1 MLEILP
7 DTDPILKTVAS
18 EVVEFDLVDP
28 MLRQLVEEM
37 HEAMDYY
44 NGIGLAA
51 PQVGISKR
59 ILVAKFPGADYVYI
73 NPEIVEA
80 NGKQKGK
87 EGCLSFPGLFLP
99 VNRSQTITVKYKNI
113 YGFEQTQ
120 QYSGLPAVVIQHEI
134 DHLNG
139 IVFTSRVTQMQL
151 LLARKNMKR

>member
-7 DTDPILKTVAS
+7 DTDPILRTIAS
-18 EVVEFDLVDP
+18 DVVDFDLVDP

-59 ILVAKFPGADYVYI
+59 ILVAKFPGADFVYI
-73 NPEIVEA
+73 NPEIIQA
-80 NGKQKGK
+80 NGKQKVK

-99 VNRSQTITVKYKNI
+99 VDRSQTITVKYKNI

-120 QYSGLPAVVIQHEI
+120 QYSGLPAIVIQHEV